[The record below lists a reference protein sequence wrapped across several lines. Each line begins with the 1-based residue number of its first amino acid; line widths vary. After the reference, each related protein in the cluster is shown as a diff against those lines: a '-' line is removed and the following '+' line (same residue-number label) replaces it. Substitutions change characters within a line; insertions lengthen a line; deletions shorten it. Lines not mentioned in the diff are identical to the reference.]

1 MRLGAESSK
10 VLVRGPAAVQ
20 VQRQKCGGKKGPAI
34 PLGGSHFGGCLPGG
48 PARYA
53 PCSWTPFADEG
64 TPGTVVLLWFRPMLR
79 DFRLSAPTSPG
90 SMFSTAENRAGHFQ
104 SHFRRRIASQRHAH
118 RHQQECQPAA
128 SGANAPVN
136 RPSLWVQTTAHRLS
150 RKRRARAAHR
160 CARFRCDPPHSRDPR
175 HSRYLARALGV
186 LAPGR
191 DRVPNCTHQL

>member
-1 MRLGAESSK
+1 MAPPPLKFKDKSAVERRDPRFPPAGPTLGVAC
-10 VLVRGPAAVQ
+10 LAAQPGMHPAP
-20 VQRQKCGGKKGPAI
+20 RH
-34 PLGGSHFGGCLPGG
+34 PL
-48 PARYA
+48 RA
-53 PCSWTPFADEG
+53 PLRVAGDEG

-160 CARFRCDPPHSRDPR
+160 CARFRCDPPHARDPR